1 VGWVKATV
9 DLRDPDVFHFEPRLV
24 SSGAARAAP

>member
-1 VGWVKATV
+1 VLHEAGLTDQTIE
-9 DLRDPDVFHFEPRLV
+9 DLL